1 MLPSA
6 FFRSWLV
13 SESVLACFTLLNS
26 FSTSACPVVKA
37 VPLARKP
44 SSGMTASTTMRVWT
58 VNPETK
64 RSAEN
69 FMSRMF
75 PAAADLAACNRMVI
89 RCSKKAQND

>member
-26 FSTSACPVVKA
+26 FSTSAWPVVNA

-58 VNPETK
+58 RQPRDQAK
-64 RSAEN
+64 RGE
-69 FMSRMF
+69 FHEPDVSRGRR
-75 PAAADLAACNRMVI
+75 PRRVQPNGNQVLKKG
-89 RCSKKAQND
+89 SK

>member
-26 FSTSACPVVKA
+26 FSTSAWPVVNA

-44 SSGMTASTTMRVWT
+44 SSGMTAEHHDAGVDSSIPR
-58 VNPETK
+58 PSEA
-64 RSAEN
+64 RRIS
-69 FMSRMF
+69 
-75 PAAADLAACNRMVI
+75 
-89 RCSKKAQND
+89 